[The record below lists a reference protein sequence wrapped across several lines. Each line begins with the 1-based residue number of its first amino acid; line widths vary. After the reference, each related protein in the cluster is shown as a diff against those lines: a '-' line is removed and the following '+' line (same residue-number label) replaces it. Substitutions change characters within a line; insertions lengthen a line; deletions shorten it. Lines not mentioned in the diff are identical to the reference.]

1 MTAADPP
8 GHRRFSLAVPLKP
21 EYGPTLGRLLTP
33 WWRRSSR
40 LVHALVIAG
49 GAALVVLAVAV
60 VLTLEPASYSHGA
73 SPAFSFTYR
82 DLYRTTPEPG
92 GYVRVESRYPDGL
105 LKYSY
110 AVNPLIVPPYRGSAS
125 GAVPVYATR
134 YAERLVRRF
143 PAVVLR
149 GEGKTRVN
157 KVPAYQVLYETR
169 IDGREMYGRN
179 VLLLPERAGA
189 RVGVEIVM
197 LTAVGATSEVKEAGE
212 VASGGVLL
220 RPLKTFSFG

>member
-1 MTAADPP
+1 MN
-8 GHRRFSLAVPLKP
+8 GHLAVAVPIKP

-33 WWRRSSR
+33 WWRRTTSVVR
-40 LVHALVIAG
+40 AAVIA
-49 GAALVVLAVAV
+49 AVAV
-60 VLTLEPASYSHGA
+60 VVAVAVVAVLEVEPASYSHSGRL
-73 SPAFSFTYR
+73 PFSFTYR
-82 DLYRTTPEPG
+82 GLYRTAPEPG
-92 GYVRVESRYPDGL
+92 GYVRVVARYPDGS

-110 AVNPLIVPPYRGSAS
+110 AVNPLTIPPYSGQLS
-125 GAVPVYATR
+125 GALPVYATA
-134 YAERLVRRF
+134 YVERLPARF
-143 PAVVLR
+143 PGFVRR

-157 KVPAYQVLYETR
+157 KVPAYQVLFETR

-189 RVGVEIVM
+189 REGVEIVM
-197 LTAVGATSEVKEAGE
+197 LTAVGATSEVKEADE

>member
-1 MTAADPP
+1 VNEPLSAV
-8 GHRRFSLAVPLKP
+8 AVPMKP
-21 EYGPTLGRLLTP
+21 EYGPTLGRLLAP

-40 LVHALVIAG
+40 LVHGAVVAAG
-49 GAALVVLAVAV
+49 TALVVVAVAL
-60 VLTLEPASYSHGA
+60 VLTLEPARYSQGG

-82 DLYRTTPEPG
+82 GLYRTAPEAG
-92 GYVRVESRYPDGL
+92 GYVRIDARYPDGS

-110 AVNPLIVPPYRGSAS
+110 AVNPLRLPPYQGEAS
-125 GAVPVYATR
+125 GALPVYATG
-134 YAERLVRRF
+134 YAERLASRF
-143 PAVVLR
+143 QDLVLR

-169 IDGREMYGRN
+169 VDGREMYGRN
-179 VLLLPERAGA
+179 VLLLPEEEGA

>member
-1 MTAADPP
+1 M
-8 GHRRFSLAVPLKP
+8 PLKP
-21 EYGPTLGRLLTP
+21 EYGPTLGNLLTP

-49 GAALVVLAVAV
+49 CVALAVLAVGV
-60 VLTLEPASYSHGA
+60 VLTFEPARYSHGGDP
-73 SPAFSFTYR
+73 SFSFTYR
-82 DLYRTTPEPG
+82 GLYRTSPEPG
-92 GYVRVESRYPDGL
+92 GYVRVVARYPDGS

-110 AVNPLIVPPYRGSAS
+110 AVNPLTVPPYTGSAS
-125 GAVPVYATR
+125 GAVPVYATG
-134 YAERLVRRF
+134 YAERLTRRF
-143 PAVVLR
+143 PSVVLR
-149 GEGKTRVN
+149 GDGKTRVN
-157 KVPAYQVLYETR
+157 KVPAYQVIYETR

-179 VLLLPERAGA
+179 VLLLPERPGA

>member
-1 MTAADPP
+1 M
-8 GHRRFSLAVPLKP
+8 AVPLKP

-40 LVHALVIAG
+40 LVQALVIAG
-49 GAALVVLAVAV
+49 ALAVVAIAIGAA
-60 VLTLEPASYSHGA
+60 LTLEPAGYSHAGTP
-73 SPAFSFTYR
+73 SFTFTYR
-82 DLYRTTPEPG
+82 DLYRTAPEPG
-92 GYVRVESRYPDGL
+92 GYVRVVSRYPDGS

-110 AVNPLIVPPYRGSAS
+110 AVNPLTVPPYRGSAS
-125 GAVPVYATR
+125 AALPLYAAG
-134 YAERLVRRF
+134 YSERLLGRF

-149 GEGKTRVN
+149 GDGKTRVN

-179 VLLLPERAGA
+179 VLLLPERPRA

>member
-1 MTAADPP
+1 ME
-8 GHRRFSLAVPLKP
+8 VPLKP

-40 LVHALVIAG
+40 LVHGLVIAA
-49 GAALVVLAVAV
+49 GAAVVLIAVAA
-60 VLTLEPASYSHGA
+60 VLTLEPASYSHGGK
-73 SPAFSFTYR
+73 PAFSFTYR
-82 DLYRTTPEPG
+82 GLYRTSPEPG
-92 GYVRVESRYPDGL
+92 GYVRVESHYPDGS

-110 AVNPLIVPPYRGSAS
+110 AVNPLVVPPYRGSAS
-125 GAVPVYATR
+125 GALPVYATG
-134 YAERLVRRF
+134 YAERLAARF
-143 PAVVLR
+143 PAFVLR

-179 VLLLPERAGA
+179 VLLLPERDGA
-189 RVGVEIVM
+189 RAGVEIVM

-220 RPLKTFSFG
+220 RPLKTFAFG